1 MGKILDICFLST
13 FVIVYVYVVY
23 SFSLFSDILDS
34 IYDELVA
41 NQKEQICSKE
51 KFFKFFYTV
60 SLVG

>member
-41 NQKEQICSKE
+41 NQKEQFCSKE